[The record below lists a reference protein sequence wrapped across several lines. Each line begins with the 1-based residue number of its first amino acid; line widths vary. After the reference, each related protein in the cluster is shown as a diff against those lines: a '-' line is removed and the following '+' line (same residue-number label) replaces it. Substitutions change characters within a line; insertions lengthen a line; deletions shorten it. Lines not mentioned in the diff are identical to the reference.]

1 MTNVT
6 YSIRNGVGHG
16 RLPDGTEFLFDADK
30 LYRIADTKWY
40 RNTRADNPKELYI
53 IDRRGNALHRA
64 LVDCPEG
71 YEVDHISMDTLD
83 NRSVNLRIVTHQQNQ
98 CNQALQKNSN
108 TGVTGVNLAPASPKK
123 YRARIKAGRHDIHLG
138 YYDDF
143 TEAVQARNVG
153 MACLF
158 GEYGRY
164 NDVPIAPDW
173 IKEKVETQCRRF
185 AGLAISGAFS
195 FAAGEEAA
203 V

>member
-1 MTNVT
+1 MTNVA
-6 YSIRNGVGHG
+6 YSIVNGVGHG
-16 RLPDGTEFLFDADK
+16 VLPDGTEFLFDADK
-30 LYRIADTKWY
+30 LYRIAGTEWY

-53 IDRRGNALHRA
+53 IDRRGNPLHRA

-98 CNQALQKNSN
+98 CNQAVQKNSP
-108 TGVTGVNLAPASPKK
+108 TGVTGVNPASRYPDR

-138 YYDDF
+138 YYDNF
-143 TEAVQARNVG
+143 IEAVQARNVG

-164 NDVPIAPDW
+164 NDVPVAPDW
-173 IKEKVETQCRRF
+173 IRKKVETQCMRF
-185 AGLAISGAFS
+185 ADLAISGALS
-195 FAAGEEAA
+195 VSAGRETA
-203 V
+203 